1 MSIALGGRLRSL
13 RKARG
18 LSQEDVA
25 RRTGIGLKAYGDLE
39 RGRTLDPHYSTL
51 EGVAYALGTTV
62 AELIAEEE
70 PAVPLADPPRRKAG
84 QSLLER
90 AQDAAR
96 QDEKREGQAINRL
109 FASEGVGGPT
119 HMTGFEEDKFRAELR
134 ALGLPDELF
143 ETFVW
148 PLVTR
153 SIEQEREISR
163 LKKEAD
169 REGVRH

>member
-1 MSIALGGRLRSL
+1 VTPPTARKIAEAL
-13 RKARG
+13 
-18 LSQEDVA
+18 DVA
-25 RRTGIGLKAYGDLE
+25 VVDL
-39 RGRTLDPHYSTL
+39 L
-51 EGVAYALGTTV
+51 EQ
-62 AELIAEEE
+62 
-70 PAVPLADPPRRKAG
+70 PPVPLADAPRGVAG

-109 FASEGVGGPT
+109 VASEGVLRSTG
-119 HMTGFEEDKFRAELR
+119 MAGFEEDKFRAELR

-143 ETFVW
+143 ESFVW

-153 SIEQEREISR
+153 SIEQEREIAK

-169 REGVRH
+169 REGVRR